1 LDTEIIGRIEQV
13 TGHTQDIVYDLVFT
27 HSRMVALIVEHP
39 TDIPYR
45 PHIMDFFIGNRS
57 GHRGQ
62 RIERKKLI
70 DERRTSYRQEPLD
83 KLITAHSRNF
93 VVNFDNI
100 ISIEIK
106 NGVFNSRLNIVVKRV
121 DSRKLT
127 LRFGLVKSTVPA
139 MKELLHKV
147 LPAKLK

>member
-1 LDTEIIGRIEQV
+1 VDTEIVGRIEQV

-27 HSRMVALIVEHP
+27 HNKIVALIVEHP
-39 TDIPYR
+39 ADMPYR

-57 GHRGQ
+57 GR
-62 RIERKKLI
+62 RREWIERKKLS
-70 DERRTSYRQEPLD
+70 DERRTTYRQGSLD

-93 VVNFDNI
+93 EVNFDNI

-127 LRFGLVKSTVPA
+127 LRFGLVKSAVPA
-139 MKELLHKV
+139 MKELLNKV